1 MNYDVPSWGNLLS
14 VQPENLAEPAANAVA
29 PDSAA
34 QRLFNAPTETAE
46 SEAIGA
52 KKNSELAAR
61 PAAGVAVHGVVF
73 DAAHETAGAGKIE
86 PRRIRLA

>member
-1 MNYDVPSWGNLLS
+1 MNYNVPSRGNLLS

-29 PDSAA
+29 PDRVA
-34 QRLFNAPTETAE
+34 QRLFDAPAKAAE

-52 KKNSELAAR
+52 KKNRELAAR
-61 PAAGVAVHGVVF
+61 PAAGVAIHGVVF

-86 PRRIRLA
+86 PRRIRHA